1 LKICQDIIKQHEF
14 AFLIFINKNKN
25 KYFIIEAIALIIF
38 VKTIIYRQ
46 IYAGVSK
53 IFYQFDSADKKSVP
67 D

>member
-1 LKICQDIIKQHEF
+1 MKICQDIIKQHEF
-14 AFLIFINKNKN
+14 AFLIFINKDKN

-38 VKTIIYRQ
+38 VKTIIY
-46 IYAGVSK
+46 AGVWK